1 MVDRPLRRAVP
12 TDCGFVAVHISI
24 EQELFDLPRP
34 KGSLLSWR
42 ERAYQTV
49 VPNAERTVTG
59 FSGTAGG

>member
-1 MVDRPLRRAVP
+1 MGRSAGRCQQIAASSP
-12 TDCGFVAVHISI
+12 HISI

-42 ERAYQTV
+42 ERVYQTV